1 MRGRIPTAALVAA
14 FAAVA
19 IAAPAAQA
27 APEWHIGTSETS
39 TVLDCSFSQQ
49 PGIQLSAA
57 LQADPQALPKVGDVF
72 YARTVAGRIGEGCG
86 IYMGAHV
93 EVVPPPGVTLAI
105 SGANPVRCQWMDI
118 PTGALT
124 PADGCPQ
131 DIYEGVYGPAF
142 DQLTPAG
149 DTETHPWEI
158 AYQKALAIEVPLVS
172 SRPLHG
178 TAPTCPR
185 VSGMPPCLA
194 ASSGDTLQFTARM
207 LDAWSSDWLSPY
219 VPLFVEAAAADGGGA
234 GGGGTTP
241 GGTTPGGGRTPAD
254 GANGGH
260 GRSTALASA
269 PASLTLRR
277 LLRGLPVVVNVA
289 RSRSR
294 VVADLR
300 AAGLR
305 SSGSTVVAR
314 KVIRRAKVGRLRVR
328 LKPARKGA
336 RALRRV
342 RREAIKATLRVRVAP
357 PRGRAQTY
365 TKRIAVQR

>member
-1 MRGRIPTAALVAA
+1 MRRRILTTALAAAAFVAAAL
-14 FAAVA
+14 
-19 IAAPAAQA
+19 AAPAAQA
-27 APEWHIGTSETS
+27 AHQWHIGTSETS

-49 PGIQLSAA
+49 PGIQSSAE
-57 LQADPQALPKVGDVF
+57 LQADSQAVPKVGDVF

-93 EVVPPPGVTLAI
+93 EVVPPPGVALAI

-131 DIYEGVYGPAF
+131 GIYEGVYGPAL

-158 AYQKALAIEVPLVS
+158 AYQKALVIEVPLVS

-185 VSGMPPCLA
+185 VSGMPPCA
-194 ASSGDTLQFTARM
+194 PASSGDTLQFTARM
-207 LDAWSSDWLSPY
+207 LDAWSSEWLSPY
-219 VPLFVEAAAADGGGA
+219 VPLFVEAAAADDGGA
-234 GGGGTTP
+234 GGGGTSA
-241 GGTTPGGGRTPAD
+241 G
-254 GANGGH
+254 GANGGR

-269 PASLTLRR
+269 PASPTLRR

-289 RSRSR
+289 RARSR

-300 AAGLR
+300 APGLSR
-305 SSGSTVVAR
+305 SGSTVVAR
-314 KVIRRAKVGRLRVR
+314 KVIRRAKAGRLRVR
-328 LKPARKGA
+328 LKPARKAA

-342 RREAIKATLRVRVAP
+342 RWEAIRATLRVRVAP

-365 TKRIAVQR
+365 TKRIVVRR